1 MEQGISVKAPRRY
14 TDTEL
19 AEPLWMIPPADRC
32 AFLIE
37 RQRAGILRDLE
48 NDRIVELEWA

>member
-1 MEQGISVKAPRRY
+1 MKAPRRY
-14 TDTEL
+14 TDDEL